1 VPGLAGILVD
11 HQKDSQTYI
20 RNKVKAWKDS
30 GIKSLVTQFPLDC
43 K

>member
-1 VPGLAGILVD
+1 VPGLADILAG

-30 GIKSLVTQFPLDC
+30 GIKSFVTQFP
-43 K
+43 